1 MTNLI
6 WKNNSMS
13 GPAMVEKINDWI
25 NEDPKNR
32 KITTDILE
40 MRDDSYTLPSY
51 LHIVYTIM
59 ANDIIVAQGDYKSH
73 HGVGLAWDKVKSKT
87 KKGEAVYELV
97 LGIDKYN
104 NAPISLQSA
113 WK

>member
-1 MTNLI
+1 MTNII

-13 GPAMVEKINDWI
+13 GPAMVEKITAWLE
-25 NEDPKNR
+25 EDKANR

-40 MRDDSYTLPSY
+40 MRDESYSLPSY
-51 LHIVYTIM
+51 LHIVYTII

-73 HGVGLAWDKVKSKT
+73 HGVGLAWDHVKAKT
-87 KKGEAVYELV
+87 TKGEAVYELV
-97 LGIDKYN
+97 LGLDKYN